1 VHHDITILLVT
12 AASIGF
18 IHTLLGPDHYIPFV
32 AMAKSGPWSLR
43 KTIAVVLVCGLG
55 HVGSSV
61 IIGALGI
68 GLGWA
73 LGAMEALE
81 TMRGDWAALALI
93 GFGLAYMIW
102 GIHR

>member
-1 VHHDITILLVT
+1 
-12 AASIGF
+12 
-18 IHTLLGPDHYIPFV
+18 
-32 AMAKSGPWSLR
+32 M
-43 KTIAVVLVCGLG
+43 
-55 HVGSSV
+55 GSSV